1 MTISRGKRW
10 NPVTVRALLRILAHG
25 SLKEA
30 TSALRGKIC
39 KIRWR
44 NPWAL
49 YRGKTPG
56 KVKSYLL
63 SIHFRSKNSP
73 VVKQPVL
80 LFLFLGK
87 MREQKRLMQQERAWS
102 NQAAVKKARI
112 GVANKLGMVFLQT
125 TLSSGA
131 FKNSQSIFLKQT
143 IAAAMAKRSEIF
155 RDGRDAS
162 LQV

>member
-1 MTISRGKRW
+1 
-10 NPVTVRALLRILAHG
+10 
-25 SLKEA
+25 
-30 TSALRGKIC
+30 
-39 KIRWR
+39 
-44 NPWAL
+44 
-49 YRGKTPG
+49 
-56 KVKSYLL
+56 
-63 SIHFRSKNSP
+63 
-73 VVKQPVL
+73 
-80 LFLFLGK
+80 